1 MQYTIRNV
9 PRAVDRALRRR
20 AKLEGRS
27 LNEVAI
33 EALERATGTLGEPMK
48 HRTLADLAGTW
59 VDDPELDQALADQDR
74 VDEEMWK

>member
-1 MQYTIRNV
+1 MQYTLRNV

-33 EALERATGTLGEPMK
+33 EALAQATGVLGEPVK
-48 HRTLADLAGTW
+48 QRTLADLAGTW
-59 VDDPELDQALADQDR
+59 QDDPLCDQALADQDR